1 MMLKFRSVSVT
12 AAMMLLS
19 LPATMAGTPNAANY
33 PAVDKVPPAMQHDVT
48 TCPDAHQWG
57 LTYDDGP
64 GPYTADLLS
73 VLASHNQLTFLSSD
87 LGHPYLVASK
97 INHCFKRAWN
107 VDSQDA
113 DGALNVAQQ
122 FQAKA
127 NAGSDP
133 VISLEHDL
141 FATSEPQAGAALDA
155 ILAGS
160 GKYPPMPVDKC
171 LGYAAYDEGF
181 WDRVAGKGLPPVN
194 LTLFPAIVL
203 LNYKHCNSDSLSL

>member
-33 PAVDKVPPAMQHDVT
+33 PAVDKVPPANATWSANILQNIPNIPITHDGLPNPDWTKDVT

-64 GPYTADLLS
+64 GLLPFFIVGSRVVENPSALLQTYQAGHQIGIHTWSHPKSTTVSNEQYVAEIVYTARIIKEVIGVTPRFFRPPYGDIDDRIRAILL
-73 VLASHNQLTFLSSD
+73 N
-87 LGHPYLVASK
+87 LGLIIVE
-97 INHCFKRAWN
+97 WN

-122 FQAKA
+122 FQ
-127 NAGSDP
+127 
-133 VISLEHDL
+133 
-141 FATSEPQAGAALDA
+141 SE
-155 ILAGS
+155 S
-160 GKYPPMPVDKC
+160 KC
-171 LGYAAYDEGF
+171 
-181 WDRVAGKGLPPVN
+181 R
-194 LTLFPAIVL
+194 
-203 LNYKHCNSDSLSL
+203 